1 MKVDIISGFLGA
13 GKTTLIKKI
22 LDTLVK
28 KEKIAIVENEYGE
41 VGIDGALLRDR
52 RIEVKEINSGCIC
65 CTIKGDFKQNILD
78 IISNYR
84 PDRIIIEPS
93 GVANFSQVLESVKE
107 ANIDGLRI
115 NMKITM
121 VDANNVDMYLRN
133 FGDFYRSQ
141 LINANTIILTRVEKL
156 SNEEVT
162 KVCNKI
168 KEVNPKANLIT
179 TELGKLSADR
189 IIQVSE
195 QKVEELIE
203 NSSIKRPR
211 GIGLRRISA
220 PEVFENCGVE
230 TPKSFEYS
238 EVLKILNEFQENKH
252 GEVLRAKGIVKAK
265 GNSWIKFDFVP
276 NDISIV
282 DYKSDYT
289 GRVCVIGRNLNK
301 ESICKLFSS
310 K

>member
-13 GKTTLIKKI
+13 GKTTLIKKL

-41 VGIDGALLRDR
+41 VGIDGDLFKDR

-78 IISNYR
+78 IMSNYR

-93 GVANFSQVLESVKE
+93 GVADFSQVLQSINE
-107 ANIDGLRI
+107 ANIEGLRI

-121 VDANNVDMYLRN
+121 VDAQNIDMYLGN

-156 SNEEVT
+156 SNKEITE
-162 KVCNKI
+162 VCNKI
-168 KEVNPKANLIT
+168 RRINKKANLIT
-179 TELGKLSADR
+179 TELEKLSAER

-195 QKVEELIE
+195 KKVEDLIE
-203 NSSIKRPR
+203 NNSIKRPR
-211 GIGLRRISA
+211 GIGFRRIMA
-220 PEVFENCGVE
+220 TEIFENWGVE
-230 TPKSFEYS
+230 TPKAFEYG
-238 EVLKILNEFQENKH
+238 EILKILNSFNEHKH
-252 GEVLRAKGIVKAK
+252 GEILRAKGIVRSKDD
-265 GNSWIKFDFVP
+265 SWIKFDFVP

-301 ESICKLFSS
+301 ESIGKLFSVL
-310 K
+310 

>member
-13 GKTTLIKKI
+13 GKTTLIKKL

-28 KEKIAIVENEYGE
+28 DEKVAIVENEYGE
-41 VGIDGALLRDR
+41 VGIDGDLLKDR

-93 GVANFSQVLESVKE
+93 GVANFSQVLESIKE
-107 ANIDGLRI
+107 AHIEGLRI

-121 VDANNVDMYLRN
+121 VDAQNVHMYMKN

-141 LINANTIILTRVEKL
+141 LVNANTIILTRVEKL
-156 SNEEVT
+156 SDKEIT
-162 KVCNKI
+162 HVCNEIKI
-168 KEVNPKANLIT
+168 INNKANIIT
-179 TELGKLSADR
+179 TELSKLSPER

-195 QKVEELIE
+195 KKVENLIE
-203 NSSIKRPR
+203 NINIKKPKR
-211 GIGLRRISA
+211 IGLRRVSA
-220 PEVFENCGVE
+220 PEFFENWGVE
-230 TPKSFEYS
+230 TPKTFEYS
-238 EVLKILNEFQENKH
+238 ELVKILNEFQNNKH
-252 GEVLRAKGIVKAK
+252 GEVLRAKGIIKSK
-265 GNSWIKFDFVP
+265 DNKWFKFDFVP

-282 DYKSDYT
+282 NYKSDYT

-301 ESICKLFSS
+301 DSIDKLFS
-310 K
+310 

>member
-13 GKTTLIKKI
+13 GKTTLIKKL

-28 KEKIAIVENEYGE
+28 DEKVAIVENEYGE
-41 VGIDGALLRDR
+41 VGIDGDLLKDR

-93 GVANFSQVLESVKE
+93 GVANFSQVLESIKE
-107 ANIDGLRI
+107 AHIEGLRI

-121 VDANNVDMYLRN
+121 VDAQNVHMYMKN

-141 LINANTIILTRVEKL
+141 LVNANTIILTRVEKL
-156 SNEEVT
+156 SDKEIT
-162 KVCNKI
+162 HVCNEI
-168 KEVNPKANLIT
+168 KTINNKANIIT
-179 TELGKLSADR
+179 TELSKLSPER

-195 QKVEELIE
+195 KKVESLIE
-203 NSSIKRPR
+203 NINKKPKR
-211 GIGLRRISA
+211 IGLRRVSA
-220 PEVFENCGVE
+220 PEFFENWGVE
-230 TPKSFEYS
+230 TPKIFEYS
-238 EVLKILNEFQENKH
+238 ELVKILNEFQNNKH
-252 GEVLRAKGIVKAK
+252 GEVLRAKGIIKSK
-265 GNSWIKFDFVP
+265 DDKWFKFDFVP

-282 DYKSDYT
+282 NYKSDYT

-301 ESICKLFSS
+301 DSIDKLFS
-310 K
+310 

>member
-13 GKTTLIKKI
+13 GKTTLIKKL

-28 KEKIAIVENEYGE
+28 DEKVAIVENEYGE
-41 VGIDGALLRDR
+41 VGIDGDLLKDR

-93 GVANFSQVLESVKE
+93 GVANFSQVLESIKE
-107 ANIDGLRI
+107 THIEGLRI

-121 VDANNVDMYLRN
+121 VDAQNVHMYMKN

-141 LINANTIILTRVEKL
+141 LVNANTIILTRVEKL
-156 SNEEVT
+156 SDKEIT
-162 KVCNKI
+162 HVCNEI
-168 KEVNPKANLIT
+168 KTINNKANIIT
-179 TELGKLSADR
+179 TELSKLSPER

-195 QKVEELIE
+195 KKVESLIE
-203 NSSIKRPR
+203 NINKKPKR
-211 GIGLRRISA
+211 IGLRRVSA
-220 PEVFENCGVE
+220 PEFFENWGVE
-230 TPKSFEYS
+230 TPKTFEYS
-238 EVLKILNEFQENKH
+238 ELVKILNEFQNNKY
-252 GEVLRAKGIVKAK
+252 GEVLRAKGIIKSK
-265 GNSWIKFDFVP
+265 DNKWFKFDFVP

-282 DYKSDYT
+282 NYKSDYT

-301 ESICKLFSS
+301 DSIDKLFS
-310 K
+310 

>member
-13 GKTTLIKKI
+13 GKTTLIKKL

-28 KEKIAIVENEYGE
+28 DEKVAIVENEYGE
-41 VGIDGALLRDR
+41 VGIDGDLLKDR

-93 GVANFSQVLESVKE
+93 GVANFSQVLESIKE
-107 ANIDGLRI
+107 AHIEGLRI

-121 VDANNVDMYLRN
+121 VDAQNVHMYMKN

-141 LINANTIILTRVEKL
+141 LVNTNTIILTRVEKL
-156 SNEEVT
+156 SDKEIT
-162 KVCNKI
+162 YVCNEI
-168 KEVNPKANLIT
+168 KTINNKANIIT
-179 TELGKLSADR
+179 TELSKLSPER

-195 QKVEELIE
+195 KKVENLIE
-203 NSSIKRPR
+203 NINIKKPKR
-211 GIGLRRISA
+211 IGLRRVSA
-220 PEVFENCGVE
+220 PEFFENWGVE
-230 TPKSFEYS
+230 TPKTFEYS
-238 EVLKILNEFQENKH
+238 ELVKILNEFQNNKH
-252 GEVLRAKGIVKAK
+252 GEVLRAKGIIKSK
-265 GNSWIKFDFVP
+265 DNKWFKFDFVP

-282 DYKSDYT
+282 NYKSDYT

-301 ESICKLFSS
+301 DSIDKLFS
-310 K
+310 

>member
-13 GKTTLIKKI
+13 GKTTLIKKL

-28 KEKIAIVENEYGE
+28 DEKVAIVENEYGE
-41 VGIDGALLRDR
+41 VGIDGYLLKDR

-93 GVANFSQVLESVKE
+93 GVANFSQVLESIKE
-107 ANIDGLRI
+107 AHIEGLRI

-121 VDANNVDMYLRN
+121 VDAQNVHMYMKN

-141 LINANTIILTRVEKL
+141 LVNANTIILTRVEKL
-156 SNEEVT
+156 SDNEIT
-162 KVCNKI
+162 HVCNEI
-168 KEVNPKANLIT
+168 KTINNKANIIT
-179 TELGKLSADR
+179 TELSKLSPER

-195 QKVEELIE
+195 KKVENLIE
-203 NSSIKRPR
+203 NINIKKPKR
-211 GIGLRRISA
+211 IGLRRVSA
-220 PEVFENCGVE
+220 PEFFENWGVE
-230 TPKSFEYS
+230 TPKTFEYS
-238 EVLKILNEFQENKH
+238 ELVKILNEFQNNKH
-252 GEVLRAKGIVKAK
+252 GEVLRAKGIIKSK
-265 GNSWIKFDFVP
+265 DDKWFKFDFVP

-282 DYKSDYT
+282 NYKSDYT

-301 ESICKLFSS
+301 DSIDKLFS
-310 K
+310 

>member
-13 GKTTLIKKI
+13 GKTTLIKKL

-28 KEKIAIVENEYGE
+28 DEKVAIVENEYGE
-41 VGIDGALLRDR
+41 VGIDGDLLKDR

-93 GVANFSQVLESVKE
+93 GVANFSQVLESIKE
-107 ANIDGLRI
+107 THIEGLRI

-121 VDANNVDMYLRN
+121 VDAQNVHMYMKN

-141 LINANTIILTRVEKL
+141 LVNANTVILTRVEKL
-156 SNEEVT
+156 SDKEIT
-162 KVCNKI
+162 HVCNEIKTINNKAKI
-168 KEVNPKANLIT
+168 IT
-179 TELGKLSADR
+179 TELSKLSPER

-195 QKVEELIE
+195 KKVESLIE
-203 NSSIKRPR
+203 NINKKPKR
-211 GIGLRRISA
+211 IGLRRVSA
-220 PEVFENCGVE
+220 PEFFENWGVE
-230 TPKSFEYS
+230 TPKTFEYS
-238 EVLKILNEFQENKH
+238 ELVKILNEFQNNKH
-252 GEVLRAKGIVKAK
+252 GEVLRAKGIIKSK
-265 GNSWIKFDFVP
+265 DNKWFKFDFVP

-282 DYKSDYT
+282 NYKSDYT

-301 ESICKLFSS
+301 DSIDKLFS
-310 K
+310 

>member
-13 GKTTLIKKI
+13 GKTTLIKKL

-28 KEKIAIVENEYGE
+28 DEKVAIVENEYGE
-41 VGIDGALLRDR
+41 VGIDGDLLKDR

-93 GVANFSQVLESVKE
+93 GVANFSQVLESIKE
-107 ANIDGLRI
+107 AHIEGLRI

-121 VDANNVDMYLRN
+121 VDAQNVHMYMKN

-141 LINANTIILTRVEKL
+141 LGNANTIILTRVEKL
-156 SNEEVT
+156 SDKEIT
-162 KVCNKI
+162 HVCNEI
-168 KEVNPKANLIT
+168 KTINNKANIIT
-179 TELGKLSADR
+179 TELSKLSPER

-195 QKVEELIE
+195 KKVENLIE
-203 NSSIKRPR
+203 NINIKKPKR
-211 GIGLRRISA
+211 IGLRRVSA
-220 PEVFENCGVE
+220 PEFFENWGVE
-230 TPKSFEYS
+230 TPKTFEYS
-238 EVLKILNEFQENKH
+238 ELVKILNEFQNNKH
-252 GEVLRAKGIVKAK
+252 GEVLRAKGIIKSK
-265 GNSWIKFDFVP
+265 DNKWFKFDFVP

-282 DYKSDYT
+282 NYKSDYT

-301 ESICKLFSS
+301 DSIDKLFS
-310 K
+310 

>member
-13 GKTTLIKKI
+13 GKTTLIKKL

-28 KEKIAIVENEYGE
+28 DEKVAIVENEYGE
-41 VGIDGALLRDR
+41 VGIDGDLLKDR
-52 RIEVKEINSGCIC
+52 RIEVKEINSACIC

-93 GVANFSQVLESVKE
+93 GVANFSQVLESIKE
-107 ANIDGLRI
+107 AHIEGLRI

-121 VDANNVDMYLRN
+121 VDAQNVHMYMKN

-141 LINANTIILTRVEKL
+141 LVNANTIILTRVEKL
-156 SNEEVT
+156 SDKEIT
-162 KVCNKI
+162 HVCNEI
-168 KEVNPKANLIT
+168 KTINNKANIIT
-179 TELGKLSADR
+179 TELSKLSPER

-195 QKVEELIE
+195 KKVENLIE
-203 NSSIKRPR
+203 NINIKKPKR
-211 GIGLRRISA
+211 IGLRRVSA
-220 PEVFENCGVE
+220 PEFFENWGVE
-230 TPKSFEYS
+230 TPKTFEYS
-238 EVLKILNEFQENKH
+238 ELVKILNEFQNNKH
-252 GEVLRAKGIVKAK
+252 GEVLRAKGIIKSK
-265 GNSWIKFDFVP
+265 DNKWFKFDFVP

-282 DYKSDYT
+282 NYKSDYT

-301 ESICKLFSS
+301 DSIDKLFS
-310 K
+310 

>member
-13 GKTTLIKKI
+13 GKTTLIKKL

-41 VGIDGALLRDR
+41 VGIDGALFKDR
-52 RIEVKEINSGCIC
+52 KIEVKEINSGCIC

-78 IISNYR
+78 IMSNYR

-93 GVANFSQVLESVKE
+93 GVADFSQVLQSINES
-107 ANIDGLRI
+107 NIDGLRI

-121 VDANNVDMYLRN
+121 VDAQNIDMYLRN
-133 FGDFYRSQ
+133 FGDFYKSQ

-156 SNEEVT
+156 SNKEIIE
-162 KVCNKI
+162 VCNKI
-168 KEVNPKANLIT
+168 RKVNKKATLIT
-179 TELGKLSADR
+179 TELDNLSAER

-195 QKVEELIE
+195 KKVENLIE
-203 NSSIKRPR
+203 NNSIKRPT
-211 GIGLRRISA
+211 GIGVKRSIASDM
-220 PEVFENCGVE
+220 FENWGVE
-230 TPKSFEYS
+230 TPKSFEYL
-238 EVLKILNEFQENKH
+238 EILKILNSFNENKY
-252 GEVLRAKGIVKAK
+252 GEVLRAKGIVRSKED
-265 GNSWIKFDFVP
+265 SWIKFDFVP

-289 GRVCVIGRNLNK
+289 GRVCIIGRNLK
-301 ESICKLFSS
+301 RESIEKLFS
-310 K
+310 

>member
-13 GKTTLIKKI
+13 GKTTLIKKL

-28 KEKIAIVENEYGE
+28 DEKVAIVENEYGE
-41 VGIDGALLRDR
+41 VGIDGDLLKDR

-93 GVANFSQVLESVKE
+93 GVANFSQVLESIKE
-107 ANIDGLRI
+107 AHIEGLRI

-121 VDANNVDMYLRN
+121 VDAQNVHMYMKN

-141 LINANTIILTRVEKL
+141 LVNANTIILTRVEKL
-156 SNEEVT
+156 SDKEIT
-162 KVCNKI
+162 HVCNEI
-168 KEVNPKANLIT
+168 KTINNKANIIT
-179 TELGKLSADR
+179 TELSKLSPER

-195 QKVEELIE
+195 KKVENLIE
-203 NSSIKRPR
+203 NINIKKPKR
-211 GIGLRRISA
+211 IGLRRVSE
-220 PEVFENCGVE
+220 PEFFENWGVE
-230 TPKSFEYS
+230 TPKTFEYS
-238 EVLKILNEFQENKH
+238 ELVKILNEFQNNKH
-252 GEVLRAKGIVKAK
+252 GEVLRAKGIIKSK
-265 GNSWIKFDFVP
+265 DNKWFKFDFVP

-282 DYKSDYT
+282 NYKSDYT

-301 ESICKLFSS
+301 DSIDKLFS
-310 K
+310 

>member
-13 GKTTLIKKI
+13 GKTTLIKKL

-41 VGIDGALLRDR
+41 VGIDGALFKDR
-52 RIEVKEINSGCIC
+52 KIEVKEINSGCIC

-78 IISNYR
+78 IMSNYR

-93 GVANFSQVLESVKE
+93 GVADFSQVLQSINES
-107 ANIDGLRI
+107 NIDGLRI

-121 VDANNVDMYLRN
+121 VDAQNIDMYLRN
-133 FGDFYRSQ
+133 FGDFYKSQ

-156 SNEEVT
+156 SNKEIIE
-162 KVCNKI
+162 VCNKI
-168 KEVNPKANLIT
+168 RKVNKKATLIT
-179 TELGKLSADR
+179 TELDNLSAER

-195 QKVEELIE
+195 KKVENLIE
-203 NSSIKRPR
+203 NNSIKRPT
-211 GIGLRRISA
+211 GIGVKRSIASDM
-220 PEVFENCGVE
+220 FENWGVE
-230 TPKSFEYS
+230 TPKSFEYL
-238 EVLKILNEFQENKH
+238 EILKILNSFNENKY
-252 GEVLRAKGIVKAK
+252 GEVLRAKGIVKSK
-265 GNSWIKFDFVP
+265 EDSWIKFDFVP

-289 GRVCVIGRNLNK
+289 GRVCIIGRNLK
-301 ESICKLFSS
+301 RESIEKLFS
-310 K
+310 